1 MARPAGGPRPFGEPA
16 VEPLHSAPFWIAL
29 AQIAAASLLLAGD
42 RAVVVALATR
52 RLPASRRQSAR
63 RAAHLAAIA
72 LRTALC
78 VLAAWLIA
86 FPLAGLAAGLL
97 LGWTALRLLV
107 PERASAPAAARPGHG
122 LVPAILMADI
132 AAAGAAAVAIAG
144 AARGDALVIAL
155 GLLASLP
162 LFALGGRV
170 ALQVLPRYPMLLAAG
185 AGLLGW
191 IAGGLIARDAALA
204 RLPHADPVILAAA
217 LPPAAALVVV
227 GLGTWLA
234 RRTARRPGPLA
245 DLAPRDLQ

>member
-1 MARPAGGPRPFGEPA
+1 MARPAGGPCPFGEPA
-16 VEPLHSAPFWIAL
+16 VEPLHSAPVWIAL

-52 RLPASRRQSAR
+52 RLPAHRRQGAR

-72 LRTALC
+72 LRIALC

-97 LGWTALRLLV
+97 LAWTALRLLV
-107 PERASAPAAARPGHG
+107 PEGAGSLAARPGHG

-162 LFALGGRV
+162 LFALGGRF
-170 ALQVLPRYPMLLAAG
+170 ALMVLPRYPLLLAAG

-191 IAGGLIARDAALA
+191 IAGGLIARDTALA
-204 RLPHADPVILAAA
+204 RLPHADPAILAAA
-217 LPPAAALVVV
+217 LPPAAALLVV

-234 RRTARRPGPLA
+234 RRAARRPGPIA